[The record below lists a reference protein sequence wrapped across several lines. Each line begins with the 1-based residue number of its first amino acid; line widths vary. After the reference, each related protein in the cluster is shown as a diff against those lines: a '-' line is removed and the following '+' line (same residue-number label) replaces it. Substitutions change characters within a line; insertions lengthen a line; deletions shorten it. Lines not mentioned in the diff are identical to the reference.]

1 MLTTIFNCRT
11 GRALTYLIELLSES
25 VNPRQG
31 LRSTSDPGIRYDI
44 PFNKKTMFNDRNF
57 CTIG

>member
-1 MLTTIFNCRT
+1 
-11 GRALTYLIELLSES
+11 LSES